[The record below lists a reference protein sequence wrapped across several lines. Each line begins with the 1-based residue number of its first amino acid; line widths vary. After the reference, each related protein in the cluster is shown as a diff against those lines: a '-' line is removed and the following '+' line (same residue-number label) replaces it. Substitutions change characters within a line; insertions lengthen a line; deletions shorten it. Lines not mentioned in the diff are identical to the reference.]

1 LRFVLYGGSNEEF
14 KALREF
20 AHRLG
25 AGFSKYKGSE
35 EEEPVLMV
43 ECLPRRIGLLEA
55 LEQVT
60 GWMDGGPLPER
71 AWGVQNPLPG
81 LETPPC
87 R

>member
-1 LRFVLYGGSNEEF
+1 MRFVLYGGSDEEF
-14 KALREF
+14 KALRGF

-35 EEEPVLMV
+35 EEEPVLVV

-60 GWMDGGPLPER
+60 RWMDGVHLPER
-71 AWGVQNPLPG
+71 AAGVQNPLPG

>member
-1 LRFVLYGGSNEEF
+1 MRFTLYGGSDVEF

-35 EEEPVLMV
+35 EEDPVLVV

-55 LEQVT
+55 LGQVT
-60 GWMDGGPLPER
+60 QWMDGGPLPER
-71 AWGVQNPLPG
+71 AAGVQNPLPG

>member
-1 LRFVLYGGSNEEF
+1 MRFTLYGGSDEEVL
-14 KALREF
+14 ALRGF
-20 AHRLG
+20 ARRLG
-25 AGFSKYKGSE
+25 AGFAKYKGSE
-35 EEEPVLMV
+35 DEEPVLAV

-60 GWMDGGPLPER
+60 RWMDGGPHPER
-71 AWGVQNPLPG
+71 AAGVQNPLSG